1 MLTGLRQRTTF
12 RVDGRLPLVGGVA
25 LALLTGGLIYA
36 SLAQARDQV
45 AAPLEVIPIVVP
57 KADIEAG
64 TSLDAANVGGLFE
77 IVRIPTAKAP
87 TDAVTSLAALEGRVP
102 ATPLKA
108 GEYLTSAELT
118 TPSATTSGPR
128 ADLLPPGHVAI
139 VLDVTEHIS
148 VGGAVAP
155 TDRVDMIATIMV
167 PSASATVPVTQAI
180 LRDVRVLA
188 TGFRTR
194 PAPAPQASAPPAP
207 GVAAPADT
215 GPAPYSTLT
224 LALVPQDAV
233 IVQHLLAQ
241 NVRLALA
248 LRRPGEQS
256 VQTVPETT
264 AEITQRYHLNPTDP
278 PAVTASVPPPSSP

>member
-1 MLTGLRQRTTF
+1 MLQ
-12 RVDGRLPLVGGVA
+12 VDGRLPLIAGVG
-25 LALLTGGLIYA
+25 LAILTGGLIYS

-64 TSLDAANVGGLFE
+64 TSLNASNVDGLFE
-77 IVRIPTAKAP
+77 VVRIPTAKAP
-87 TDAVTSLAALEGRVP
+87 ADAVTSLAALDGRVP
-102 ATPLKA
+102 ASALKA
-108 GEYLTSAELT
+108 GEYLTSRELT
-118 TPSATTSGPR
+118 TASATTSGPR

-148 VGGAVAP
+148 VGGAVVP
-155 TDRVDMIATIMV
+155 TDRVDLIATISV
-167 PSASATVPVTQAI
+167 PSGSATVPVTQAI

-194 PAPAPQASAPPAP
+194 PAPQATATGVP
-207 GVAAPADT
+207 GAAPVADT

-224 LALVPQDAV
+224 LALVPQDAI

-256 VQTVPETT
+256 IKTVPETS
-264 AEITQRYHLNPTDP
+264 AEIIRRYNLNPTDQ
-278 PAVTASVPPPSSP
+278 TAADTTFRPPSGP